1 MQLEYRILDLYYNI
15 PHNIQE
21 SEMLI
26 FEWLLPVLLM
36 KLKKDPNFQAAQV
49 SLAHKHFS
57 FFPPKPENEEKN
69 MRKSAVFHLI
79 LSIASSDKNKKK
91 RQLQGYR

>member
-1 MQLEYRILDLYYNI
+1 
-15 PHNIQE
+15 
-21 SEMLI
+21 
-26 FEWLLPVLLM
+26 M

-91 RQLQGYR
+91 GNFKATGSSLHPTRAN